1 MENNI
6 SKHNILL
13 DRLPDEYKGYLIRSD
28 FRTGLLINRCL
39 MDRSFK
45 SEEEKIYTAARI
57 LFGKGV
63 PNDLETALNGINWF
77 LSGGK
82 KLKNQKSSKQLISFE
97 QDDGMIFSA
106 FMTKF
111 GIDLCNVKMHFFKFL
126 NLMCELKKTT
136 LSDIANLRG
145 ISGKELKRYSTDERR
160 KILQMQSEYSIDGPT
175 LSDDEK
181 EAIRKFDER
190 FLNVK

>member
-13 DRLPDEYKGYLIRSD
+13 NQLPDEYKGYLIRSD

-45 SEEEKIYTAARI
+45 SEEEKIYTVARI

-106 FMTKF
+106 FMAKF